1 MLNYS
6 SFFAVDSGRILF
18 YATNSPAL
26 CVVDLNRQDDVLEPA
41 SYESFASD
49 KIVTVPRSLEE
60 FDQLLKCNEEDNV
73 NTLDMDKKIV
83 CNDCGLRYKH
93 QSSLYTHKKYYCGK
107 TPDYQCPEC
116 DFKSFQQ
123 YNIRMH
129 MQRKHTSTKS
139 TKCTTS
145 QRRKRN

>member
-1 MLNYS
+1 MLNFS
-6 SFFAVDSGRILF
+6 SFIAVDSGRILF
-18 YATNSPAL
+18 YAANSPAL
-26 CVVDLNRQDDVLEPA
+26 CVVDLNREPDDVIEP
-41 SYESFASD
+41 STYESFATD
-49 KIVTVPRSLEE
+49 KSVTVPRSLEE
-60 FDQLLKCNEEDNV
+60 FDQLLKNNEEENP
-73 NTLDMDKKIV
+73 NTFDMDKKIV

-107 TPDYQCPEC
+107 TPDFQCPQC

-129 MQRKHTSTKS
+129 MQRKHTTSKS
-139 TKCTTS
+139 TAS